1 MILFFVDETHLYAVL
16 QAVDNV
22 PDWYTLGIC
31 LCFQDSVLKRI
42 KEDTLCQTEPGRK
55 KMITKWLNEGRAT
68 KEALTKAI
76 TDMKLH
82 RFSENYPDIEYQ
94 TMAHISVPF
103 GRLVRKINT
112 DHG

>member
-16 QAVDNV
+16 HAVDNV

-31 LCFQDSVLKRI
+31 LGFQDSALKRI

-68 KEALTKAI
+68 KEALIKAI
-76 TDMKLH
+76 RDMKLH
-82 RFSENYPDIEYQ
+82 RLAENYSDIEYQ
-94 TMAHISVPF
+94 SMAHISVPF